1 MSAYT
6 VRAGQTIVFDPSD
19 KRVVTFDWDAETGL
33 PDGVQLSAS
42 AWTITAIQQSGVTAL
57 TNDNAAFSAADRTT
71 STRLLATTA
80 TVGDSYWVSN
90 KITTDE
96 SPAQE
101 IEQRFKVKVE
111 NQ

>member
-1 MSAYT
+1 MSET
-6 VRAGQTIVFDPSD
+6 VYAGGLVIFDPSD
-19 KRVVTFDWDAETGL
+19 KRVIQFNWDDTTVLAE
-33 PDGVQLSAS
+33 DVQISSS
-42 AWTITAIQQSGVTAL
+42 AWTITAIKQSGVTAL
-57 TNDNAAFSAADRTT
+57 TSDNASIVSGNRKTQI
-71 STRLLATTA
+71 RLLATTA
-80 TVGDSYWVSN
+80 TEGDIYWVSN